1 MRPVPFEDVAER
13 AEDEDD
19 VPAEEEPFSRT
30 ERTTLPP
37 EVVELPL
44 PDTVPVVEVLRL
56 TVVAFLV
63 LSPLLFTCVVLD
75 FVEEVVLR
83 FTCELPEFVEPLLLL
98 FTCEL
103 PELDVELLLLRFT

>member
-13 AEDEDD
+13 AVDEDD
-19 VPAEEEPFSRT
+19 VLAEEEPFSRT

-44 PDTVPVVEVLRL
+44 PDTVPVVEVPVVEVLRL

-63 LSPLLFTCVVLD
+63 LLL
-75 FVEEVVLR
+75 LR
-83 FTCELPEFVEPLLLL
+83 FTCELLEFVEPLLLLFTCELLEFVEPLLLL

-103 PELDVELLLLRFT
+103 PV

>member
-13 AEDEDD
+13 AVDEDD
-19 VPAEEEPFSRT
+19 VLAEEEPFSRT

-44 PDTVPVVEVLRL
+44 PDTVPVVEVPVVEVPVVEVLRL

-63 LSPLLFTCVVLD
+63 LLL
-75 FVEEVVLR
+75 LR
-83 FTCELPEFVEPLLLL
+83 FTCELLEFVEPLLLLFTCELLEFVEPLLLL

-103 PELDVELLLLRFT
+103 PV

>member
-13 AEDEDD
+13 AVDEDD

-44 PDTVPVVEVLRL
+44 PDTVPVVEVPVVEVLRL

-63 LSPLLFTCVVLD
+63 LSPLRFTCVVLD
-75 FVEEVVLR
+75 LVEEVVLR
-83 FTCELPEFVEPLLLL
+83 FTCELLEFVEPLLLL

-103 PELDVELLLLRFT
+103 PV